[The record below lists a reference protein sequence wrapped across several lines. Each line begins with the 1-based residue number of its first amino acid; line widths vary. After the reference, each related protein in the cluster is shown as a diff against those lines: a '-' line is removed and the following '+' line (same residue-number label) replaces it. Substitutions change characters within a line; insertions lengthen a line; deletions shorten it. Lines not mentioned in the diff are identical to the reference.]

1 MASRRLASVTAALAA
16 GALAMPSA
24 ALASHGG
31 GGGGGG
37 GGGTPPVP
45 TQPAPDA
52 VQCDFGLD
60 GFLPDG
66 GLVFSNQI
74 GDAGCLRVV
83 DRGGDLSIYDLQ
95 VSPGWTAE
103 ADSNGGSGGVRVT
116 FTQTATGHVSTA
128 RIERGKTDIRL

>member
-1 MASRRLASVTAALAA
+1 
-16 GALAMPSA
+16 
-24 ALASHGG
+24 
-31 GGGGGG
+31 
-37 GGGTPPVP
+37 
-45 TQPAPDA
+45 
-52 VQCDFGLD
+52 
-60 GFLPDG
+60 
-66 GLVFSNQI
+66 VFSNQI

>member
-1 MASRRLASVTAALAA
+1 MASRRLATLAAALVAAALAV
-16 GALAMPSA
+16 PSA

-37 GGGTPPVP
+37 SAPPAP

-60 GFLPDG
+60 GLLPDG

-74 GDAGCLRVV
+74 GDAGCLGVV

-95 VSPGWTAE
+95 VSPGWTVKV
-103 ADSNGGSGGVRVT
+103 DSNGGSGGVRVT

-128 RIERGKTDIRL
+128 RIGPGKTDIRL

>member
-16 GALAMPSA
+16 GALALPSV

-37 GGGTPPVP
+37 GGTPPAP

-52 VQCDFGLD
+52 VQCDVSLD

-74 GDAGCLRVV
+74 GDAGCIRVV

-95 VSPGWTAE
+95 VSPGWTAKV
-103 ADSNGGSGGVRVT
+103 DSNGGSGGVRVT

-128 RIERGKTDIRL
+128 RIQRGKTDIRL